1 MRGKPA
7 PKRTI
12 LPDARYNSTQVA
24 KFINYIMQRGK
35 KTVATSILYDAF
47 DFIQEQKGEAG
58 YDVWLKAMK
67 NVSPSLEVKARRV
80 GGANYQVPIE
90 VRPERRFTLATRWIL
105 EAARAR
111 KGKPMAMK
119 LAEELMAAAENTGD
133 AVKKREDVQRMAES
147 NRAFAHFA

>member
-7 PKRTI
+7 PKRDI

-47 DFIQEQKGEAG
+47 DFIQEQKGETG

-80 GGANYQVPIE
+80 GGANYQVPVE

-111 KGKPMAMK
+111 KGKPMYMK